1 MRFMLAW
8 KGMAL
13 GPTSYYGVLRREI
26 CGGMENEMKYSIDS
40 ILIRENTISITGWAI
55 GDVLADVVNYR
66 VETKKHEPVNFQ
78 LIPLKRYDITREM
91 FQADGEYEFGFT
103 IKFLFEQGMNYRLI
117 FTCGSR
123 KLIEP
128 INPIKIA
135 SQKEQIPTPWTR
147 FKKLMRPRTILNGFA
162 YLKDFG
168 FEKFWDKTFRT
179 IKGQEADYMKWR
191 REVLPDGEELAR
203 QRNEQ
208 FAYMPKF
215 SIVVPVFRTPERDL
229 RAMIDSVREQTYGN
243 WELCLAD
250 GSGSGSHTPQILE
263 SYAKRDQRIRYC
275 VLEKNEGISGNTNAA
290 LKMATGDYIVLA
302 DHDDLL
308 TPDALYHCAAAVNR
322 EVRPD
327 VIYSDED
334 KVTADGKQFTEPHFK
349 SDFNPDYLRNV
360 NYICH
365 LFLFSREIL
374 EQVGGF
380 RKEYDGAQDYDFIFR
395 CTEIAKEIYHI
406 PRVLYHWRIS
416 ATSTAAD
423 PEKKRYAFEAG
434 ARAIKDHCAR
444 IGLEVEVEPGMVPGY
459 YKTTYALK
467 DKPLI
472 SVVIPTKDHSEDLK
486 LCLESIFTKSKYP
499 NLEFILVENNSTE
512 PETFA
517 YYKELEEQHP
527 NVRVVVWEDTFNYSR
542 INNYG
547 ASFAKGEYLLLL
559 NNDVELIND
568 DCIEEMLSYCQR
580 DEVGIVGARL
590 LYPDNTI
597 QHAGV
602 VVGFGGIA
610 GHTFIGLYYQDKS
623 YFLRASCAQDYS
635 AVTAACM
642 MVKKSV
648 FDEVG
653 GFYDGLAVA
662 FNDVDFCMKVRAAG
676 KLVVYTP
683 HAMLHHYESKSRGL
697 EDTPEKIQRFQG
709 EIEMFRKR
717 WPEILENGDPY
728 YNVNLTLRGS
738 HFGLRDWE
746 REPSRKQ

>member
-1 MRFMLAW
+1 
-8 KGMAL
+8 
-13 GPTSYYGVLRREI
+13 
-26 CGGMENEMKYSIDS
+26 MKYSIDS
-40 ILIRENTISITGWAI
+40 ILIRENTISVTGWAI
-55 GDVLADVVNYR
+55 GDTLTDTVNYR
-66 VETKKHEPVNFQ
+66 VETTKREPVKFQ

-103 IKFLFEQGMNYRLI
+103 IKFLFEQGTNYRLI
-117 FTCGSR
+117 FSCGSR
-123 KLIEP
+123 KLTEH
-128 INPIKIA
+128 INPVKIS

-147 FKKLMRPRTILNGFA
+147 LKKLMRPRTVLNGFA

-168 FEKFWDKTFRT
+168 FQKFWEKTFRT

-191 REVLPDGEELAR
+191 REVLPDGGELER
-203 QRNEQ
+203 QRHEQ

-215 SIVVPVFRTPERDL
+215 SIIVPVFRTPEKDL
-229 RAMIDSVREQTYGN
+229 RAMIDSVREQTYAG

-250 GSGSGSHTPQILE
+250 GSGAGSHTQKILE
-263 SYAKRDQRIRYC
+263 SYAKKDGRIRFY
-275 VLEKNEGISGNTNAA
+275 VLEKNEGISENTNAA
-290 LKMATGDYIVLA
+290 LKMASGDYLVLA

-308 TPDALYHCAAAVNR
+308 TPDALYWCAAALNR
-322 EVRPD
+322 PVRPD

-334 KVTADGKQFTEPHFK
+334 KVTADGRQFTEPHFK
-349 SDFNPDYLRNV
+349 PDFNPDYLRNV

-365 LFLFSREIL
+365 LFVVSAELLQRT
-374 EQVGGF
+374 GGF

-395 CTEIAKEIYHI
+395 CTEAAREIYHI

-434 ARAIKDHCAR
+434 ARAIQDHCAR
-444 IGLEVEVEPGMVPGY
+444 VGLGVKVEPGMVPGY
-459 YKTTYALK
+459 YHTTYELK
-467 DKPLI
+467 DRPLI
-472 SVVIPTKDHSEDLK
+472 SVIIPTKDHSADLK
-486 LCLESIFTKSKYP
+486 VCLESIFTKSKYP

-517 YYKELEEQHP
+517 YYRELEKTHS
-527 NVRVVVWEDTFNYSR
+527 NVHVVEWKDTFNYSK
-542 INNYG
+542 INNFG
-547 ASFAKGEYLLLL
+547 VSFAKGEYLLFL
-559 NNDVELIND
+559 NNDVELING

-642 MVKKSV
+642 MTKRSV
-648 FDEVG
+648 FDAAG

-662 FNDVDFCMKVRAAG
+662 FNDVDFCMKVRSLG

-683 HAMLHHYESKSRGL
+683 YAMLHHYESKSRGL
-697 EDTPEKIQRFQG
+697 EDTPEKIERFQH
-709 EIEMFRKR
+709 EIETFRKR

-746 REPSRKQ
+746 REPLRKPSEPLKPLY